1 MANTS
6 GNSRVRSVIGTIL
19 IGLPGL
25 ALGVSAILKFAGV
38 PGVVHQM
45 AQSGFADGKLMLVA
59 GLEILSSLFFLY
71 PRTRSFGLLFLSS
84 FLGGAICVHVQM
96 GEFPKAIGPA
106 MLLTFAWAGTWL
118 RHPEMLWSFAKQIST
133 RNLDPERREAR
144 LASREA

>member
-6 GNSRVRSVIGTIL
+6 GNSRIRSVIGTIL
-19 IGLPGL
+19 IGLPGV

-45 AQSGFADGKLMLVA
+45 AQSGFTDGKLMLVA
-59 GLEILSSLFFLY
+59 GLELLSSLLFLY

-84 FLGGAICVHVQM
+84 FFGGAICVHVQM
-96 GEFPKAIGPA
+96 GEFAKAVGPV
-106 MLLTFAWAGTWL
+106 MFLTFAWAGTWL
-118 RHPEMLWSFAKQIST
+118 RHPEMLWSFTRQVSA
-133 RNLDPERREAR
+133 RNLDTERREPR